1 MKKCVLIT
9 GLILIVLFGFVSCGG
24 KQSGDA
30 AAAGGSKVTGKTFGF
45 IIPGPGVYY
54 NFGAAGIKWA
64 VEASGNIYTERNS
77 DNNTIK
83 EIQNVEDLISA
94 GVDVIIIM
102 NTNAET
108 GQKGAQ
114 LANAANIPYFLIDNT
129 ITDGPGKAQGQVQMD
144 WYTVGGSMGE
154 YLGKTNVGSGGY
166 LVLGG
171 LAGQS
176 NTIEQLEGFLKVIDK
191 NPNYKLLSEIQYAD
205 WDRKRGEDLM
215 RTYLVMHDKIDLV
228 YAMNEEMAYGAAT
241 AIADVGRQDE
251 MVIVSANGSDVGKE
265 MLKAGTL
272 KATTGW
278 SPSENGI
285 LVVIKALEFLNGT
298 PQEYLTDP
306 PAKVFDL
313 ENIDEYSDWDLPVQA
328 ARYESVLK
336 DLGYWN

>member
-1 MKKCVLIT
+1 MKKCVFAMAL
-9 GLILIVLFGFVSCGG
+9 GLILLVNLS
-24 KQSGDA
+24 
-30 AAAGGSKVTGKTFGF
+30 AGGGSQSKSVAGNSKVRGKTIGF

-54 NFGAAGIKWA
+54 NYGMAGVKWA

-77 DNNTIK
+77 DNNTIR

-94 GVDVIIIM
+94 RVDVIIIM
-102 NTNAET
+102 TTNVET

-114 LANAANIPYFLIDNT
+114 LANAANIPYFLIDCS
-129 ITDGPGKAQGQVQMD
+129 ITDGPGKAQGQVEMD
-144 WYTVGGSMGE
+144 MYAIGSTMAD

-166 LVLGG
+166 VVLGG

-176 NTIEQLEGFLKVIDK
+176 GTTQQLEGFLRVIDR

-205 WDRKRGEDLM
+205 WDRKRGEDIM
-215 RTYLVMHDKIDLV
+215 RNYLVMHNKIDLV
-228 YAMNEEMAYGAAT
+228 YAMNEEMAFGAAT
-241 AIADVGRQDE
+241 AIVDAGRQAE
-251 MVIVSANGSDVGKE
+251 MVIVSANGSEVGKD

-285 LVVIKALEFLNGT
+285 LTVIKVLEFLNGT
-298 PQEYLTDP
+298 PQEYRTEVPL
-306 PAKVFDL
+306 KVFTL
-313 ENIDEYSDWDLPVQA
+313 ENISEYSDWDLPVQA

-336 DLGYWN
+336 ELGYWN